1 MQYKNKYTNYLLSGL
16 IILIFFIALFGYG
29 IYHWHWQGNF
39 VYNLSRVVPYPAVL
53 VDWEA
58 IRYSA
63 YLENLKSLKQYWD
76 AARANSNVFLGIPG
90 EEEIRERLV
99 ETLIEQKIAQIWA
112 RKQGLTV
119 SPEEIQQEWDR
130 AQKKDGLTSEVTSF
144 LRDTYGWS
152 ESMFKERVLA
162 PFLLQQ
168 KVKAAL
174 PEAENIQPEEA
185 AKRAEEIYNLTQ
197 ASGAVFTEIAKQT
210 SDDRESAKNG
220 GDLGY
225 FSRGTFEP
233 QVEEAIFS
241 MKIGEISQPVK
252 SSFGYHIILL
262 DDLLYNDQNTPTQ
275 AAIKHILI
283 KFFDFDDWLARQK
296 NTTKIYRLVL

>member
-119 SPEEIQQEWDR
+119 SQEEIQQEWDR

-144 LRDTYGWS
+144 LRDTYGW
-152 ESMFKERVLA
+152 
-162 PFLLQQ
+162 
-168 KVKAAL
+168 
-174 PEAENIQPEEA
+174 
-185 AKRAEEIYNLTQ
+185 
-197 ASGAVFTEIAKQT
+197 
-210 SDDRESAKNG
+210 
-220 GDLGY
+220 
-225 FSRGTFEP
+225 
-233 QVEEAIFS
+233 
-241 MKIGEISQPVK
+241 
-252 SSFGYHIILL
+252 
-262 DDLLYNDQNTPTQ
+262 
-275 AAIKHILI
+275 
-283 KFFDFDDWLARQK
+283 
-296 NTTKIYRLVL
+296 